1 MLRPI
6 LNFGLVFGTFLPPLV
21 VARAAEASPDY
32 PIQPVPLAAVR
43 VNDAFWSPRMET
55 NCLVTIPW
63 CFKQNEETGRL
74 DNFRKA
80 AHLMS
85 GPFRGRRF
93 DDTDIYKA
101 IEAAAFSLETH
112 PDAALER
119 EVDAQIELIAKAQEP
134 DGYLFTAR
142 TIDPAHP
149 APGIGPERWSRLNGS
164 HELYNLGHLMEAAGA
179 HFQATGKRS
188 LLDVAL
194 KSADLLCATFGPQ
207 GRHDVPGHEE
217 VEIGLVKLYRVTGQ
231 KKYLDLAKFFL
242 DQRGH
247 PHDTKPYGAREAFA
261 MFNDPIYRQ
270 DNRPVLEQTEAEGH
284 AVRAMYLY
292 TAMADVGALTGEPVY
307 AKAIDRLWD
316 NVTGKKISVTGG
328 VGANAETE
336 GFSRDYILP
345 NEQSCNET
353 CAAIGGVFWN
363 QRLFQLQG
371 EAKYI
376 DVLERVLYNAL
387 IAGVS
392 QSGDRF
398 FYENPLAADGRFP
411 FNHGS
416 RGRAPWFGV
425 ACCPANVARFMAQFP
440 EYIYAQNGDS
450 LYVNLFVGSE
460 TDVQLNNRKVH
471 VKQETK
477 YPFGEDIKVTLEP
490 AQEGEFTVNVRVP
503 GWAQNQA
510 MPSAL
515 YAFQFETST
524 AGSPQE
530 EPVVLKVNGRPETLK
545 FNPGFASIRR
555 TWKKGDTIELHL
567 PMRPRRLFADPRVA
581 ADKGRLAIQCGPL
594 VYCAEGIDNEG
605 KVLDRE
611 MDVRPGRYARMI
623 DKPGDPIIHPE
634 SGGTLTAEFRA
645 GLLGGITVVKG
656 RWADGA
662 DLTAVPY
669 YAWNNRGNGE
679 MCVWFKTG
687 K

>member
-1 MLRPI
+1 MDNERPMFRTI
-6 LNFGLVFGTFLPPLV
+6 LSLGLSIGTLLVPLV
-21 VARAAEASPDY
+21 PARAAEVSPDY
-32 PIQPVPLAAVR
+32 PIQPVPMASVK

-55 NCLVTIPW
+55 NRMVTIPW
-63 CFKQNEETGRL
+63 CFKMNEETGRL

-80 AHLMS
+80 AHLMP
-85 GPFRGRRF
+85 GPFRGHRF

-101 IEAAAFSLETH
+101 IEAAAFSLATH

-142 TIDPAHP
+142 TIDPEHP

-164 HELYNLGHLMEAAGA
+164 HELYNLGHLMEAAVA
-179 HFQATGKRS
+179 YYQATGKRQ

-207 GRHDVPGHEE
+207 KRHDVPGHEE
-217 VEIGLVKLYRVTGQ
+217 VEIGLVKLYRVTGRQ
-231 KKYLDLAKFFL
+231 SYLNLARHFIDL
-242 DQRGH
+242 RGH
-247 PHDTKPYGAREAFA
+247 PHSTNPYDSHEAFA
-261 MFNDPIYRQ
+261 MFNDPVYRQ
-270 DNRPVLEQTEAEGH
+270 DDRPVLEQTETEGH

-292 TAMADVGALTGEPVY
+292 AGMADVGALTGDPAY
-307 AKAIDRLWD
+307 ANALDRLWD
-316 NVTGKKISVTGG
+316 NLVGKKIAVTGG
-328 VGANAETE
+328 VGADIETE
-336 GFSRDYILP
+336 GFSPDYVLP

-353 CAAIGGVFWN
+353 CAAIGEVYWN
-363 QRLFQLQG
+363 QRLFRLHG

-398 FYENPLAADGRFP
+398 FYENPLAADGRFA

-416 RGRAPWFGV
+416 AGRAPWFGV

-440 EYIYAQNGDS
+440 EYIYAQKGDS
-450 LYVNLFVGSE
+450 LYVNLFAGSE
-460 TDVQLNNRKVH
+460 ADVKLNGKKVH

-490 AQEGEFTVNVRVP
+490 EKEGEFTVSVRVP

-510 MPSAL
+510 MPPGGL

-524 AGSPQE
+524 AGSPRE
-530 EPVVLKVNGRPETLK
+530 EPVMLKVNGQTEALK
-545 FNPGFASIRR
+545 FNPGFASLRR
-555 TWKKGDTIELHL
+555 AWKKGDTIELHL
-567 PMRPRRLFADPRVA
+567 PMRPRRLFGNPPVEADRS
-581 ADKGRLAIQCGPL
+581 RLAMQYGPL
-594 VYCAEGIDNEG
+594 VYCAEGVDNGG
-605 KVLDRE
+605 KVVDRE
-611 MDVRPGRYARMI
+611 LPA
-623 DKPGDPIIHPE
+623 
-634 SGGTLTAEFRA
+634 GGPLTAEFRPD
-645 GLLGGITVVKG
+645 LLGGVTVVKG
-656 RWADGA
+656 KWADGA
-662 DLTAVPY
+662 DLTEVPY

-679 MCVWFKTG
+679 MTVWFKAG